1 MQENIP
7 GLGEGSLHPCP
18 DELTQVLLGKEI
30 SEAHKM
36 CGFNAMGCF
45 FVLVSPEESM
55 KWEDTIQDDL
65 IYSRPPT
72 LSHIEP

>member
-1 MQENIP
+1 MSGKHKEDGNRRSEVVQENIP

-36 CGFNAMGCF
+36 CGFQCYGAVFGAG
-45 FVLVSPEESM
+45 
-55 KWEDTIQDDL
+55 
-65 IYSRPPT
+65 
-72 LSHIEP
+72 EP